1 MSLNQLILTINQ
13 YQKIGILLKLKDG
26 RLCVYTD
33 NERII
38 RIYNINYTLSY
49 LINKIK
55 SQINSMIQSNEGKLI
70 CSSYEITILQLNK
83 NDYEIIQILKIW
95 TNKIIEVYDNNLIA
109 LQNNY
114 IRFYSNSN
122 NKYTLEDEY
131 KFEENV
137 NNLIKIK
144 DNELCLILDNYN
156 KKLSIN
162 IFNIESKKIIKK
174 LINVIY
180 EIKCKDSGE
189 MVLVE
194 NKYLIVSLYLYLIL
208 IDIDEYKIIHEIKT
222 CFGCV
227 LTFCLWNDYK
237 FFSGDEIG
245 DIIEWKISKNKILK
259 IKEYNNG
266 KKAVKSIIKINN
278 NLIAAGS
285 YDGFIKFYDISE

>member
-13 YQKIGILLKLKDG
+13 YQKIGILFKLKDG

-174 LINVIY
+174 LY